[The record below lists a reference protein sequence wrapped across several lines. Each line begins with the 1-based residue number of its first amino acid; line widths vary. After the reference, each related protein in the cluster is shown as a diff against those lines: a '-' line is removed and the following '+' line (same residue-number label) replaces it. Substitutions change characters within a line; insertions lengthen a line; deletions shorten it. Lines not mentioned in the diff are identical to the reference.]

1 MARLLSHRLFG
12 GTPALFSGQQ
22 DAWIDWRCRFAEQ
35 LAVDDHSILLVGSAA
50 FGVSLNPHKDFAEF
64 TRASDIDVAVLSQRH
79 FDLAWFEL
87 REMRDKRWLS
97 MSRSVKNELKN
108 FAPNY
113 VFAGCI
119 ATDKLIAS
127 LSFGAQWL
135 RALTDMAGHKPTIG
149 RDIKLRIY
157 RDAEALRAYQLRSFR
172 AANETLVAAGGP

>member
-1 MARLLSHRLFG
+1 M
-12 GTPALFSGQQ
+12 
-22 DAWIDWRCRFAEQ
+22 
-35 LAVDDHSILLVGSAA
+35 
-50 FGVSLNPHKDFAEF
+50 NPYKDFAEF
-64 TRASDIDVAVLSQRH
+64 TAASDIDVAVLSQRH

-87 REMRDKRWLS
+87 REMREKKWLS
-97 MSRSVKNELKN
+97 MSRPVRNELKN

-119 ATDKLIAS
+119 AMDKLIAS
-127 LSFGAQWL
+127 LSFGKQWL
-135 RALTDMAGHKPTIG
+135 LALTSMAGYEPTLG